1 MLLDMICKNKY
12 NKLVNFYWN
21 YVFFVVVYWFFF
33 CYKNNLNGKFSF
45 KIICVC

>member
-33 CYKNNLNGKFSF
+33 VI
-45 KIICVC
+45 KII